1 MRKILA
7 LAAISM
13 MAATP
18 VYSDDWIV
26 HNLIRADD
34 LLDGICRGTTD
45 PDSSDAKLACKARQ
59 VVYEAID
66 KHNWCYGK
74 IGQVAL
80 ICAGTNAGKILSA
93 HRRRIFMHM
102 TTNNY

>member
-1 MRKILA
+1 MRTILA

-18 VYSDDWIV
+18 VYADDWIV
-26 HNLIRADD
+26 QNLIKADE
-34 LLDGICRGTTD
+34 LLDGICRGTAD

-74 IGQVAL
+74 IGQVGADMRWHK
-80 ICAGTNAGKILSA
+80 CGKNSQRPTQEDLHS
-93 HRRRIFMHM
+93 
-102 TTNNY
+102 YDYE

>member
-7 LAAISM
+7 APVAMVIM

-18 VYSDDWIV
+18 GCADDLVV
-26 HNLIRADD
+26 HNLIKADE
-34 LLDGICRGTTD
+34 LLDGICRSAD

-74 IGQVAL
+74 IGQVGADMRWHK
-80 ICAGTNAGKILSA
+80 CGKNSQRPTQEDLHS
-93 HRRRIFMHM
+93 
-102 TTNNY
+102 YDYE